1 VTTSAKGR
9 KRPSSPDEPATR
21 SVSEQVRD
29 RLEDLTPSERRV
41 GRALLAAYPIA
52 GLESLTRLADAA
64 EVTGPTVL
72 RFVRKLGYDGYP
84 AFQHALRQEVQAR
97 MESPLSLYGSQMP
110 AGPGEEVLEHSLR
123 VLRRALDKTF
133 RSVSAAEFRAVVALL
148 ADERRHAVFTGGR
161 FSQLVAHY
169 LYAQLR
175 MLRPNCSLVGDSFDP
190 RIDGLIDVGK
200 NDVVCVFDYRRY
212 QEDTV
217 VFARRAADR
226 GATVIVCTD
235 PWLSPAA
242 EVADHVLL
250 SHPDAPSPF
259 DSMLGAFAV
268 TEALLAGV
276 VERLGARGRERVEEL
291 EIARSA
297 AELESFVSGGGA
309 MPEPGGPAPGGPA
322 PLKGGGRQRG
332 RRA

>member
-1 VTTSAKGR
+1 MTSAAP
-9 KRPSSPDEPATR
+9 KRRHPRPVPDESQARP
-21 SVSEQVRD
+21 VSEQVRD
-29 RLEDLTPSERRV
+29 HLEALTPSERRV
-41 GRALLAAYPIA
+41 ARALLAAYPIA
-52 GLESLTRLADAA
+52 GLESLTQLAMAA
-64 EVTGPTVL
+64 EVTAPTVL

-84 AFQHALRQEVQAR
+84 SFQRSLRQEVQAR

-110 AGPGEEVLEHSLR
+110 TGPGEELLDESL
-123 VLRRALDKTF
+123 LAFKRALDKTF
-133 RSVSAAEFRAVVALL
+133 ASVSAAEFRAVVALL

-161 FSQLVAHY
+161 FSQLLAHY

-175 MLRPNCSLVGDSFDP
+175 MLRPNCSLAGDGFDP

-200 NDVVCVFDYRRY
+200 HDVVSVFDYRRY
-212 QEDTV
+212 QDDTV

-226 GATVIVCTD
+226 GATVIVFTD

-268 TEALLAGV
+268 TEAVLAGV
-276 VERLGARGRERVEEL
+276 VAKLGDRGKDRVEEL
-291 EIARSA
+291 EAARTA
-297 AELESFVSGGGA
+297 AEHESFVTGGF
-309 MPEPGGPAPGGPA
+309 EPSVEE
-322 PLKGGGRQRG
+322 GGRRG
-332 RRA
+332 RRS